1 MDNYNIVVSEEL
13 ARNLVLRDNASEL
26 FNRIESLKQKH
37 ISIDF
42 KGAQSMSRS
51 FAHEYLTRKNNSS
64 KCIDEINV
72 PTELEKAFDV
82 VSHQPRKKKRFPQ
95 LENAKVLQL

>member
-1 MDNYNIVVSEEL
+1 VDYYNIVISEEL

-42 KGAQSMSRS
+42 KGVQSMSRS
-51 FAHEYLTRKNNSS
+51 FAHEYITRKNNSS
-64 KCIDEINV
+64 KCINEINM
-72 PTELEKAFDV
+72 PIELEKTFDV
-82 VSHQPRKKKRFPQ
+82 VSNEPRKKKRFPQ
-95 LENAKVLQL
+95 LENARILTL